1 MFLQRQTFASSLNSF
16 SVTPWQ
22 IPIRVNSF
30 GKILLKIV
38 RAESNAP
45 FTFDKIRLHTY
56 TINFVNNVHNLFYL
70 MSREDT
76 TPYDRAPS
84 NFDICLVKFVQI

>member
-1 MFLQRQTFASSLNSF
+1 MRHLHL
-16 SVTPWQ
+16 
-22 IPIRVNSF
+22 IKYVNIS
-30 GKILLKIV
+30 
-38 RAESNAP
+38 
-45 FTFDKIRLHTY
+45 Y